1 MVRQKTMSIAGETM
15 YARAIFLMFVFLCV
29 FSSSCSIGEAQMEAG
44 GRYKADWE
52 SLKEH
57 NEAADWF
64 RDAKFGTY
72 FHWGVYTVPAFGDEW
87 YPRNMHRK
95 KDADGTEYRHHV
107 ETYGDPSEFG
117 YHDFVPMFKA
127 EKFDADEWAELFE
140 QAGARFAGPV
150 AEHHD
155 GFSMWDSDATPWNAA
170 DMGPKRDTTG
180 ELAAAIRRRGMRFIT
195 TFHHARNR
203 TWYPRVEGWP
213 TTSDDAKLQMLYGN
227 MPAEKFNR
235 LWLAKVIEV
244 VDKYRPDIIWFDS
257 HMDLIPDEYRTEF
270 LAHYFNKADEW
281 GAEVV
286 VTYKAQERN
295 LPPEIGVQDFE
306 RGRQNRITDY
316 VWLTDDTI
324 SFGSWCYTHDL
335 KIKSTRYVLHM
346 LIDIVSKNGVL
357 LLNIS
362 PKADGTIP
370 TNQRE
375 VLLGIGEWLDKY
387 GEAIYGTRPFIVFG
401 QGPTRLK
408 TGGEFAREILQYKP
422 EDIRFTTKGD
432 TVYAIQ
438 LGWPGPK
445 HQTLLESFSRKH
457 RLESLEIRNVTML
470 GSNERITWSLR
481 EDGLAVTS
489 PTSAPHEMAVVYKI
503 ETNGIQNFRT
513 PAE

>member
-1 MVRQKTMSIAGETM
+1 
-15 YARAIFLMFVFLCV
+15 
-29 FSSSCSIGEAQMEAG
+29 
-44 GRYKADWE
+44 
-52 SLKEH
+52 
-57 NEAADWF
+57 
-64 RDAKFGTY
+64 
-72 FHWGVYTVPAFGDEW
+72 
-87 YPRNMHRK
+87 
-95 KDADGTEYRHHV
+95 
-107 ETYGDPSEFG
+107 
-117 YHDFVPMFKA
+117 
-127 EKFDADEWAELFE
+127 
-140 QAGARFAGPV
+140 
-150 AEHHD
+150 
-155 GFSMWDSDATPWNAA
+155 
-170 DMGPKRDTTG
+170 
-180 ELAAAIRRRGMRFIT
+180 
-195 TFHHARNR
+195 
-203 TWYPRVEGWP
+203 
-213 TTSDDAKLQMLYGN
+213 
-227 MPAEKFNR
+227 
-235 LWLAKVIEV
+235 
-244 VDKYRPDIIWFDS
+244 RPDIIWFDS